1 MSNMVKLLYRRVSPG
16 QWRTDDPQ
24 TPEESLFYRRPNEE
38 SLSVFDAEMAT
49 PTAVLE
55 HLLNLWIKQNRRGK
69 LKECGGTIKG
79 LRELGW
85 GVVAFEVDSPWL
97 EQFGFALGVPDSLG
111 HLQII
116 GDETAFEQF
125 APLFVDKCR
134 RVNEAEYEEGEGAV
148 Q

>member
-85 GVVAFEVDSPWL
+85 GVAAFEVDSPLAGTIWL
-97 EQFGFALGVPDSLG
+97 CIRCAGFPW
-111 HLQII
+111 
-116 GDETAFEQF
+116 TF
-125 APLFVDKCR
+125 ADNR
-134 RVNEAEYEEGEGAV
+134 RRNRI
-148 Q
+148 